1 VLRVWPGGARK
12 NAGIHY
18 IFIQKNA
25 VIHYM
30 FMQELLLK
38 MEGMPEFNSLI
49 DKAKTEQ
56 LLKELED
63 KVRTRDANALNAH
76 SSRSLNAHSSR

>member
-1 VLRVWPGGARK
+1 
-12 NAGIHY
+12 
-18 IFIQKNA
+18 
-25 VIHYM
+25 
-30 FMQELLLK
+30 

-76 SSRSLNAHSSR
+76 SSRSLNAHS